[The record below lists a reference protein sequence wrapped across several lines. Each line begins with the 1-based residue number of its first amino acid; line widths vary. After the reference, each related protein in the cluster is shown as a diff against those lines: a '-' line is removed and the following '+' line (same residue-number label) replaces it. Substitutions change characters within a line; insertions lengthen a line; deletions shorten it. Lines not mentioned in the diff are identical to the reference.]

1 MSLQTTLPVTLS
13 PVALRPGVGVG
24 LIVVDAGVAF
34 TREGAL
40 SDPTHM
46 IPMVERIDAL
56 IRRLQAALGPRLQI
70 LCFLDTHH
78 ADIPEPPYP
87 THGVIGTGEELMD
100 PLLAWLEAAPGVLI
114 VKKDCIN
121 GFVGAIDRATGENA
135 LCAWVKRH
143 GLQELLVVGDCTD
156 ICVSDLVVSML
167 SARNH
172 GLFTD
177 ASPATERARY
187 VADIV
192 NTRVL
197 VLSEGVETFDAPFH
211 NREAAHHV
219 GLWTMASRGAVLVS
233 ELQVQEDV

>member
-1 MSLQTTLPVTLS
+1 MSLHDLLPVTLS
-13 PVALRPGVGVG
+13 PITLRPDVGVG
-24 LIVVDAGVAF
+24 LIIVDAGVAF

-40 SDPTHM
+40 SDPRHM

-56 IRRLQAALGPRLQI
+56 TRRLQGDLGARLQV

-100 PLLAWLEAAPGVLI
+100 PLLTWLEAAPGVLI

-121 GFVGAIDRATGENA
+121 GFVGAIDRETGENA
-135 LCAWVKRH
+135 LCEWVKRH
-143 GLQELLVVGDCTD
+143 GLKELLVVGDCTD

-177 ASPATERARY
+177 ASPEAERSRY

-197 VLSEGVETFDAPFH
+197 VLSEGCETFDAPFH

-219 GLWTMASRGAVLVS
+219 GLWIMASRGAVLVS
-233 ELQVQEDV
+233 ELQTQERG